1 MSRVALVT
9 GANSGLGLVTAR
21 RFAKAGYRVAGTY
34 RSQRPDGDNEIL
46 WVRADVTDADS
57 LDSAFTEV
65 EDTLGKVEILVSNAG
80 MIRDTLFLRMSEADF
95 TDILDVNLVGAFRAA
110 KRAVRNMMRARWGR
124 IIFVSSVAGRT
135 GQVGQ
140 ANYAA
145 SKAGLIGMARSI
157 AREFASRGITVN
169 VVAPGP
175 FPSSLMSTV
184 DDEQQAQLTGMVPL
198 GRFGEVDEIAA
209 TIEFVA
215 SDDAGYMT
223 GAVIAVDGGLGMG
236 A

>member
-1 MSRVALVT
+1 
-9 GANSGLGLVTAR
+9 
-21 RFAKAGYRVAGTY
+21 
-34 RSQRPDGDNEIL
+34 
-46 WVRADVTDADS
+46 
-57 LDSAFTEV
+57 
-65 EDTLGKVEILVSNAG
+65 
-80 MIRDTLFLRMSEADF
+80 
-95 TDILDVNLVGAFRAA
+95 
-110 KRAVRNMMRARWGR
+110 MRARWGR